1 MGVKLHALKKYP
13 GVYYTE
19 SRRRMYHGKPDRT
32 YYIRFKDK
40 DGRDIRQKV
49 GKLSEGI
56 KPEYCAKVLQDKQ
69 AEYLEKRYKTRAE
82 RKKDEL
88 TLGGFIEKHYL
99 PWAKTNKKTW
109 KDDEGNYRRWIKPHL
124 ADLPM
129 KDISPFH
136 LEKLKKAMKDEGKA
150 PQTIKHALCVIR
162 QAYNKAS
169 SWGMYDGPNPVKG
182 IKMPSVKG
190 NKRQRFLSLEEA
202 KTLLDELKKVSQ
214 QTHDEAMISLHCGL
228 RFGEIANLKWADIDF
243 ENETIHIKDPKGGED
258 RHVYMTPQV
267 KEMLSDRMTP
277 EARPTDLI
285 FPDVNGKPKKAV
297 SRAFFRAVE
306 RLGFN
311 EGIEDP
317 RDKVVFHTLRHTF
330 ASWLA
335 IQGTPILTLKELMGH
350 KSLAMTERYSH
361 LMPDVKREAIKGL
374 ARAFEEAEGEGRA
387 RVIEMAQAKRR
398 EL

>member
-32 YYIRFKDK
+32 YYIRFRDK
-40 DGRDIRQKV
+40 DGKDIRLKV

-56 KPEYCAKVLQDKQ
+56 KPEYCAKVLQDKR
-69 AEYLEKRYKTRAE
+69 AEYLEKRYKTKAE

-88 TLGGFIEKHYL
+88 TLGEFIEEYYL
-99 PWAKTNKKTW
+99 PWAKEKKSFRQ
-109 KDDEGNYRRWIKPHL
+109 DLARYEHWIKPHL
-124 ADLPM
+124 ATLPM

-136 LEKLKKAMKDEGKA
+136 LEKLKKAMRDEGKA

-169 SWGMYDGPNPVKG
+169 SWGMYDGPNPVKK

-214 QTHDEAMISLHCGL
+214 QTHDEALISLHCGL

-267 KEMLSDRMTP
+267 KEMLSNRLMP
-277 EARPTDLI
+277 EAMPTDLI
-285 FPDVNGKPKKAV
+285 FPDANGKPKKAV

-306 RLGFN
+306 RLGLN

-335 IQGTPILTLKELMGH
+335 IQGTPILTLKEFMGH

-361 LMPDVKREAIKGL
+361 LMPDLKREAIKGL
-374 ARAFEEAEGEGRA
+374 ARAFEEAEGAGKA
-387 RVIEMAQAKRR
+387 KVIEMAQVKRR
-398 EL
+398 KA